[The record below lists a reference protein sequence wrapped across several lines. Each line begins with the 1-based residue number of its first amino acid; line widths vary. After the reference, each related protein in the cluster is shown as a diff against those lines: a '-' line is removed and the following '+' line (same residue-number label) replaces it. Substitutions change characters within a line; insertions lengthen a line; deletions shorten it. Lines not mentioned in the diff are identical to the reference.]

1 MEKSFLTKGLNMT
14 SVLVTYALNLK
25 IFAKFAINV
34 GLLEIVKLWQRNFFR
49 INSIWVELRNL
60 NIFVSYQLLVW
71 VEGEMLS
78 HKLYEKLANIIS
90 QAALNQLSDLQ
101 VEILEEELSK
111 LVHEKKGEIEE
122 ITYDELMSSWDK
134 ANSRS

>member
-1 MEKSFLTKGLNMT
+1 MELDEFSGAAVCKPSHPHL
-14 SVLVTYALNLK
+14 
-25 IFAKFAINV
+25 AK
-34 GLLEIVKLWQRNFFR
+34 LP
-49 INSIWVELRNL
+49 
-60 NIFVSYQLLVW
+60 
-71 VEGEMLS
+71 
-78 HKLYEKLANIIS
+78 KLYEKLANIIS

-101 VEILEEELSK
+101 VEILEEELGK

>member
-1 MEKSFLTKGLNMT
+1 
-14 SVLVTYALNLK
+14 
-25 IFAKFAINV
+25 
-34 GLLEIVKLWQRNFFR
+34 
-49 INSIWVELRNL
+49 
-60 NIFVSYQLLVW
+60 
-71 VEGEMLS
+71 MLS

-90 QAALNQLSDLQ
+90 QPALNQLSDLQ

>member
-1 MEKSFLTKGLNMT
+1 MT
-14 SVLVTYALNLK
+14 YVLVIYVLNLK
-25 IFAKFAINV
+25 NFAKFAINLL
-34 GLLEIVKLWQRNFFR
+34 LLEIVKLWQRNFFR

-111 LVHEKKGEIEE
+111 LVHEKKGEIED
-122 ITYDELMSSWDK
+122 ITYDDLMSSWDK

>member
-1 MEKSFLTKGLNMT
+1 MT
-14 SVLVTYALNLK
+14 YVLVIYVLNLK
-25 IFAKFAINV
+25 NFAKFAINLL
-34 GLLEIVKLWQRNFFR
+34 LLEIVKLWQRNFFR
-49 INSIWVELRNL
+49 INSIWVELRTK

>member
-1 MEKSFLTKGLNMT
+1 
-14 SVLVTYALNLK
+14 
-25 IFAKFAINV
+25 
-34 GLLEIVKLWQRNFFR
+34 
-49 INSIWVELRNL
+49 
-60 NIFVSYQLLVW
+60 
-71 VEGEMLS
+71 MLS

-111 LVHEKKGEIEE
+111 LVNEKKGEIEE

>member
-1 MEKSFLTKGLNMT
+1 MT
-14 SVLVTYALNLK
+14 YVLVIYVLNLK
-25 IFAKFAINV
+25 NFAKFAINLL
-34 GLLEIVKLWQRNFFR
+34 LLEIVKLWQRNFFR

-60 NIFVSYQLLVW
+60 NIFASYQLLVW

>member
-1 MEKSFLTKGLNMT
+1 
-14 SVLVTYALNLK
+14 
-25 IFAKFAINV
+25 
-34 GLLEIVKLWQRNFFR
+34 
-49 INSIWVELRNL
+49 
-60 NIFVSYQLLVW
+60 
-71 VEGEMLS
+71 MLS

-111 LVHEKKGEIEE
+111 LVHEKKGEIED
-122 ITYDELMSSWDK
+122 ITYDVLMSSWDK

>member
-1 MEKSFLTKGLNMT
+1 MT
-14 SVLVTYALNLK
+14 YVLVIYALNLK
-25 IFAKFAINV
+25 NFAKFAIYLL
-34 GLLEIVKLWQRNFFR
+34 LLEIVKLWQRNFFR

>member
-1 MEKSFLTKGLNMT
+1 MT
-14 SVLVTYALNLK
+14 YVLVIYVLNLK
-25 IFAKFAINV
+25 NFAKFAINLL
-34 GLLEIVKLWQRNFFR
+34 LLEIVRLWQRNFFR

-60 NIFVSYQLLVW
+60 NIFVFYQLLVW

-101 VEILEEELSK
+101 VEILDEELSK